1 MEYAIRPIKNDL
13 DYKSSIPCDLNP
25 LCVVT
30 VIKGMMLDYL
40 NFYILGP
47 LAALIDKIIK
57 LSQWKWLSPNYISI
71 FHVLVVLSR
80 GEYVRLQPHVV
91 SIEDSPTD
99 LLIDSCIIQKKK
111 ERQRCISPTVL
122 LISGTLVASSIA
134 WNRYIAQI
142 NFE

>member
-30 VIKGMMLDYL
+30 VIKGMMVQVDITWMHCTIYFGTIAL
-40 NFYILGP
+40 ILGI
-47 LAALIDKIIK
+47 LYYLKT
-57 LSQWKWLSPNYISI
+57 S
-71 FHVLVVLSR
+71 VLSR